1 MEEQNQPLPC
11 PIADESA
18 PAQAAKPK
26 LLEAVEIIDDLIA
39 FHEDDDLC
47 RVHTDTLQ
55 EVKQMVKEGIMGLR
69 ATLTLALNQADHSPT
84 GYTLDESDALDT
96 MTATVEQALIQVDT
110 VLGLEEPTED
120 ASEGLTHEDFQHDPY
135 AGDAEGEMRAEAE
148 AERMADAAH
157 EIACEGWTLDPYDG
171 F

>member
-1 MEEQNQPLPC
+1 MIYPRALLHYMEEQNQPHTS
-11 PIADESA
+11 PIAGE
-18 PAQAAKPK
+18 PASLKPG
-26 LLEAVEIIDDLIA
+26 
-39 FHEDDDLC
+39 
-47 RVHTDTLQ
+47 
-55 EVKQMVKEGIMGLR
+55 MVVPRGALMALR

-148 AERMADAAH
+148 AERRADAAL
-157 EIACEGWTLDPYDG
+157 ELAAELASCDWEGWD
-171 F
+171 